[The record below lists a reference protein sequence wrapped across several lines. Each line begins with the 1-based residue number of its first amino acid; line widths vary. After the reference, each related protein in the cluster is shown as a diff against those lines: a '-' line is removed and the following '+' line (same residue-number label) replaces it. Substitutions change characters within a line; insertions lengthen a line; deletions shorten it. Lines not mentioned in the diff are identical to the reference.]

1 MTVVTHCMMCDQI
14 VITQVVCQ
22 SKFAG
27 VEAYVW
33 QLSHKYYSLL
43 QTMTRVLRRR
53 EASTPYWLE
62 FLNIYYENPPL
73 WNSKTD
79 QIKYLHFKC
88 IILSILSIFSNILL
102 IPKYCHFL
110 LKLISNIEYYFFSV
124 KKIKKKIK
132 KMKYIYIHVYSKVA
146 LYWFKSS

>member
-1 MTVVTHCMMCDQI
+1 M
-14 VITQVVCQ
+14 
-22 SKFAG
+22 G
-27 VEAYVW
+27 AYVR

-43 QTMTRVLRRR
+43 QTMTRVFRRR

-88 IILSILSIFSNILL
+88 IILSILSIFFQYAL

-110 LKLISNIEYYFFSV
+110 LKLISNIEYYFFFLS
-124 KKIKKKIK
+124 KK
-132 KMKYIYIHVYSKVA
+132 
-146 LYWFKSS
+146 

>member
-1 MTVVTHCMMCDQI
+1 MFVNQSLTVWMHMYDNCHTNTTVYYRPWQEYFD
-14 VITQVVCQ
+14 VV
-22 SKFAG
+22 
-27 VEAYVW
+27 
-33 QLSHKYYSLL
+33 
-43 QTMTRVLRRR
+43 RLRHRTGW
-53 EASTPYWLE
+53 S

-110 LKLISNIEYYFFSV
+110 LKLISNIEYYFFFCQ
-124 KKIKKKIK
+124 KNKKKDK
-132 KMKYIYIHVYSKVA
+132 KKKNIYIYIYIYIYIHVYSKVA